1 MALEGAPDELLLAG
15 VEHRDP
21 AYVAGYERKAQFD
34 PSGDLVEL
42 GSHGLGPA
50 STVVD
55 FGTGTGTF
63 ALAAASSCKRV
74 IAVDISPAM
83 IEALRLKVAEQGATN
98 VDCVQAGFL
107 TYEHEIEPVE
117 FIYTR
122 NALHHLPDFWK
133 GVALR
138 RLAALLV
145 PGGILRLRDLVFSFG
160 LDEAEARIAAW
171 IDAAAAERSE
181 DGWTRD
187 ELEAHVRDEYS
198 TYTWLL
204 EPLLEHAGFEIVS
217 ADYGAAGAS
226 AAYVCR
232 RRPDKRTP

>member
-1 MALEGAPDELLLAG
+1 VALESAPDELSLAG
-15 VEHRDP
+15 AEHLDP
-21 AYVAGYERKAQFD
+21 EYVAGYEHKAQFD
-34 PSGDLVEL
+34 PTDDLVEL

-50 STVVD
+50 STLVD
-55 FGTGTGTF
+55 FGAGTGTF
-63 ALAAASSCKRV
+63 ALAAASHCRRV

-83 IEALRLKVAEQGATN
+83 VETLRLKVAEQGAAN

-107 TYEHEIEPVE
+107 TYEHEGEPVE

-122 NALHHLPDFWK
+122 NALHHLPDVWK

-160 LDEAEARIAAW
+160 LDDAETRIAAW
-171 IDAAAAERSE
+171 IDAAAAQRSE
-181 DGWTRD
+181 DGWTRE

-204 EPLLEHAGFEIVS
+204 EPLLERAGFEIES
-217 ADYGAAGAS
+217 ADYGTVGAH